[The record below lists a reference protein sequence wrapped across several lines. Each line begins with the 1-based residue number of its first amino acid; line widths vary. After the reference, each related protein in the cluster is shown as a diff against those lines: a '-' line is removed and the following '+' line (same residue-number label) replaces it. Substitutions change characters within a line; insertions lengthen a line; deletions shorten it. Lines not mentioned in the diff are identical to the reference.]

1 MTVSLKRPLPEKVL
15 MKNTALVSLCVV
27 ALAVAAC
34 GGGNDDDNTTPT
46 NPAPIPAPQTCG
58 NLGGTAILN
67 GAACSADTSSIV
79 LLNMRA
85 SDGIQLGACS
95 GTIITKRKIL
105 TAAHCLDQGV
115 GIVRVWLGSGPEI
128 VAQSFVHY
136 PGYVFNQSGFDVGVV
151 FMADDLPRN
160 AVPVLLGRDARVGE
174 TAIIAGWGRDQ
185 NNETATL
192 RSGSTTISAA
202 GSNLLQTPYA
212 PPSSSVCQGDSGGPI
227 MVQEGS
233 AWTIAGITSA
243 TSNNVCNTGT
253 NFYQAV
259 RQPDVTN
266 FIRQHAPDAA
276 QR

>member
-1 MTVSLKRPLPEKVL
+1 
-15 MKNTALVSLCVV
+15 MKTTALASVV
-27 ALAVAAC
+27 LLALAIAAC
-34 GGGNDDDNTTPT
+34 GGSNDDDDSTPT
-46 NPAPIPAPQTCG
+46 NPAPIPAQQTCG

-67 GAACSADTSSIV
+67 GFACNADTSSVV

-85 SDGIQLGACS
+85 SDGIQLGACT

-115 GIVRVWLGSGPEI
+115 GIVRVWLGSGTEI

-151 FMADDLPRN
+151 FMSEDLPRN
-160 AVPVLLGRDARVGE
+160 AVPVLLSRDTRVGE

-192 RSGSTTISAA
+192 RSGSTTISAV
-202 GSNLLQTPYA
+202 GNLLQTAYA
-212 PPSSSVCQGDSGGPI
+212 PPSSSVCSGDSGGPI
-227 MVQEGS
+227 LVQEGS
-233 AWTIAGITSA
+233 AWTVAGITSA

-253 NFYQAV
+253 NFYQAI
-259 RQPDVTN
+259 RQPEVAN
-266 FIRQHAPDAA
+266 FILQHASDAV